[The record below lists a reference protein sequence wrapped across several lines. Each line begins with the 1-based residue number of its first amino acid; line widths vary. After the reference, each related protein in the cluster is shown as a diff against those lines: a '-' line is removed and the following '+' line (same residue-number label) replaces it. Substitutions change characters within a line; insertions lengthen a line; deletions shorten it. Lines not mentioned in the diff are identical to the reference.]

1 MSPSDD
7 VRRVLW
13 SGAIATFTG
22 PERVSSVDPVAIPVT
37 PPDENTPVVNR
48 TATTTTTAAT
58 PPSNARVRI
67 GDFRDLGGVTI

>member
-22 PERVSSVDPVAIPVT
+22 PERVSSVDPPAIPVT
-37 PPDENTPVVNR
+37 PPDENTPVANR
-48 TATTTTTAAT
+48 TATTTTTATT
-58 PPSNARVRI
+58 PPSNAKVGT
-67 GDFRDLGGVTI
+67 GDFFGLGGVMI